1 VNNQGERMTNKICF
15 LALLMCMACQSG
27 IIPCPTVK
35 TAKARKSTI
44 HKRFLESSSSLSAHA
59 DSAPEEQKDRT
70 SAQRVKPLKGND
82 VKTIQHVSVEEWDC
96 PKPGKRKYMP
106 KAVKEN
112 IRKNLDKINAD
123 PKDQPDSTSLKGN
136 PNRP

>member
-1 VNNQGERMTNKICF
+1 MTNKICF
-15 LALLMCMACQSG
+15 LALLICMACQSG

-35 TAKARKSTI
+35 TAKARKSTV
-44 HKRFLESSSSLSAHA
+44 HKRFLESSSTLSARANSTA
-59 DSAPEEQKDRT
+59 DEEKDRAAT
-70 SAQRVKPLKGND
+70 QRVKSAKTSD

-112 IRKNLDKINAD
+112 IRKNLNKINAD
-123 PKDQPDSTSLKGN
+123 EGNQSDSTVLKGN
-136 PNRP
+136 RYRR